1 MYKKNDLMSILDIV
15 NDYPKATTLQL
26 RDSLKDMIEH
36 PRKNPK
42 FSKSE
47 KDVLRLLYYKIIYS
61 DKNTNRDRRLLSRS
75 CRSAGSKT
83 SIMRLGSIRKMI
95 FEKRFLSPR
104 RR

>member
-15 NDYPKATTLQL
+15 NDYPKAATLQL

-47 KDVLRLLYYKIIYS
+47 KDVLRLL
-61 DKNTNRDRRLLSRS
+61 
-75 CRSAGSKT
+75 
-83 SIMRLGSIRKMI
+83 
-95 FEKRFLSPR
+95 
-104 RR
+104 